1 MHRKIPLVLT
11 LVAWLFATGSHWDF
25 VQVFAWAR
33 MFSENSRVL
42 PLGAA
47 MERTFSPE
55 GRCKLCCAVS
65 TAKQK
70 ETDSKGSTPG
80 GKVEGKVL
88 LVFQP
93 APAVI
98 VEAPD
103 FAPWASG
110 DLAGLSAGRAAPPPP
125 PPRV

>member
-11 LVAWLFATGSHWDF
+11 LVAWLFATGCHWDF
-25 VQVFAWAR
+25 VQVFVWAK
-33 MFSENSRVL
+33 MFSENARVL
-42 PLGAA
+42 PLEAA
-47 MERTFSPE
+47 LERTFSPE
-55 GRCKLCCAVS
+55 GRCELCGAVS
-65 TAKQK
+65 TAKQQDAGA
-70 ETDSKGSTPG
+70 EGATPG
-80 GKVEGKVL
+80 VKVDRKVL

-93 APAVI
+93 VTAVI

-110 DLAGLSAGRAAPPPP
+110 DLAGLSAGRAAPPLP

>member
-1 MHRKIPLVLT
+1 VHRKLPLVLT

-33 MFSENSRVL
+33 MFSENARVL
-42 PLGAA
+42 PLGSAL
-47 MERTFSPE
+47 ERTFSPA
-55 GRCKLCCAVS
+55 GRCKLCRAVS
-65 TAKQK
+65 SAKQK
-70 ETDSKGSTPG
+70 ETDSNGSIPG

-103 FAPWASG
+103 FAPWVSG
-110 DLAGLSAGRAAPPPP
+110 DLAVLSAGRAAPPLP